1 MVKNEKGVFVY
12 TSWEDVL
19 PRVAGVVRAVFNI
32 SSLKL
37 ISKTGCITNINIKFI
52 LFKRTFS
59 LMLEG
64 NHCVSTQMSFFD

>member
-12 TSWEDVL
+12 ASWEDVL

-52 LFKRTFS
+52 LF
-59 LMLEG
+59 
-64 NHCVSTQMSFFD
+64 